1 MSNSYGT
8 YNGYGDLA
16 INYATGIPTTG
27 INTSRHNWVDFG
39 LNLGSIVEKSGKI
52 TKVKND
58 GSKWYI
64 IGYDTTTNGSY
75 YQLGVTTSL
84 ANLDNSMRLC
94 RPGYKQFT
102 GASYVDGNN
111 IVVTSEQFPARNS
124 LKNDIITI
132 SGITTTYDI
141 TQTQSAYFN
150 DPYITGTGATDRVV
164 SVATSI
170 PAGSYSLRS
179 APVGVGTTF
188 KYGTKSWYF
197 SNNAAFADSG
207 IDFSFRYG
215 DFQIE
220 FWFNPQGSGGGT
232 GLIWIDQSYY
242 VYYTSTSL
250 QWAGYNIKTGITTNA
265 WYHVAVA
272 RQGGTTRLFWD
283 GTETFSYTDSVS
295 YVSNSTYGRS
305 FGARADGYSP
315 GASNYYL
322 DDIRI
327 YNGYCGYTTNF
338 TPPTSQLSI
347 GISSFRDKIAF
358 FSNCEDGNYTKMI
371 DNYYITGKDYVT
383 NLSNYY
389 PRLTD
394 TSGNVYSWN
403 TTIEG
408 YFKPTVSGI
417 HTFSMYSYLNG
428 TFWFDGSPVT
438 STVYNQTRYF
448 TTQSLSTSTYYPI
461 KYIARD
467 LASGLRLQL
476 QYINS
481 STSTYTGDFSKVGF
495 ATAGIGTVGL
505 NVFNVPYYTIGDL
518 TTPAYRHR
526 KIRGILKGDNSY
538 VYYGDRGFVGYS
550 TNNINV
556 RNFREES
563 YRGTDFTAVGIGQ
576 SIYNIF
582 GLNDIRV
589 GIYTNGYYVLGS
601 NGSSVAELGI
611 STNGLEWSDRGTFVS
626 SILDGNI
633 GRNFESIGITS
644 SNKFIVSIASTNA
657 NILGITTDF
666 VSYTS
671 NRNAGVAGTST
682 FTNVGAAISTGQ
694 SKFGNGSL
702 WIKPTGNQT
711 SYVQAA
717 FTNTVAGDYTM
728 EWWQYRTG
736 TTYGFIGFEWGTY
749 SDSILNRGDTWYLTG
764 GSGGVGGSGSVDQT
778 LNTWKHHALVRNGS
792 TVTYYVDGVGS
803 VLTTGGAG
811 TFNPANDTFRIGAPQ
826 WAGGNWAGNINDFI
840 FYNGVAKYTSNFTP
854 PSTQYDIATD
864 PYKGSVM
871 FAAPFTGAVDGA
883 TSIIYYTTP
892 VGTAKTAFVGL
903 TSVSA
908 VGGIGTVNVIA
919 NKRGQLFY
927 TDDSLSGLTSVGFST
942 NRLTISTFNTITGDT
957 VVSTASSA
965 YGGSS
970 AYFDGTTDNL
980 IVSIDPFA
988 NLGTGDFTIE
998 GWFNALDAGGGS
1010 GRWVVSS
1017 GVSAAVADHLIYRYN
1032 GFWYYYS
1039 STDGGS
1045 WNISN
1050 GQSFGSV
1057 SNNTWAH
1064 LAVEK
1069 KGSTFRLYRN
1079 GVGITT
1085 FTANPAY
1092 SGVRPLYIGS
1102 RLGNSQSHYGYVQDL
1117 RMYDLAKYNSSA
1129 SGIGVTF
1136 SPPTSYVSAAND
1148 PNSIVFSAPFNSTYG
1163 LNYYESSNKHPSY
1176 FGNNPVNKFVKTPQY
1191 LIGIATGGYVGFTT
1205 DGFNWSV
1212 SNGFNGNVTD
1222 VAYNGITTD
1231 PKYTV
1236 VTENGQIYI
1245 SGIN

>member
-1 MSNSYGT
+1 
-8 YNGYGDLA
+8 
-16 INYATGIPTTG
+16 
-27 INTSRHNWVDFG
+27 
-39 LNLGSIVEKSGKI
+39 
-52 TKVKND
+52 
-58 GSKWYI
+58 
-64 IGYDTTTNGSY
+64 
-75 YQLGVTTSL
+75 
-84 ANLDNSMRLC
+84 
-94 RPGYKQFT
+94 
-102 GASYVDGNN
+102 
-111 IVVTSEQFPARNS
+111 
-124 LKNDIITI
+124 
-132 SGITTTYDI
+132 
-141 TQTQSAYFN
+141 
-150 DPYITGTGATDRVV
+150 
-164 SVATSI
+164 
-170 PAGSYSLRS
+170 
-179 APVGVGTTF
+179 
-188 KYGTKSWYF
+188 
-197 SNNAAFADSG
+197 
-207 IDFSFRYG
+207 
-215 DFQIE
+215 
-220 FWFNPQGSGGGT
+220 
-232 GLIWIDQSYY
+232 
-242 VYYTSTSL
+242 
-250 QWAGYNIKTGITTNA
+250 
-265 WYHVAVA
+265 
-272 RQGGTTRLFWD
+272 
-283 GTETFSYTDSVS
+283 
-295 YVSNSTYGRS
+295 
-305 FGARADGYSP
+305 
-315 GASNYYL
+315 
-322 DDIRI
+322 
-327 YNGYCGYTTNF
+327 
-338 TPPTSQLSI
+338 
-347 GISSFRDKIAF
+347 
-358 FSNCEDGNYTKMI
+358 
-371 DNYYITGKDYVT
+371 
-383 NLSNYY
+383 
-389 PRLTD
+389 
-394 TSGNVYSWN
+394 
-403 TTIEG
+403 
-408 YFKPTVSGI
+408 
-417 HTFSMYSYLNG
+417 
-428 TFWFDGSPVT
+428 
-438 STVYNQTRYF
+438 
-448 TTQSLSTSTYYPI
+448 
-461 KYIARD
+461 
-467 LASGLRLQL
+467 
-476 QYINS
+476 
-481 STSTYTGDFSKVGF
+481 
-495 ATAGIGTVGL
+495 
-505 NVFNVPYYTIGDL
+505 
-518 TTPAYRHR
+518 
-526 KIRGILKGDNSY
+526 
-538 VYYGDRGFVGYS
+538 
-550 TNNINV
+550 
-556 RNFREES
+556 
-563 YRGTDFTAVGIGQ
+563 
-576 SIYNIF
+576 
-582 GLNDIRV
+582 
-589 GIYTNGYYVLGS
+589 
-601 NGSSVAELGI
+601 
-611 STNGLEWSDRGTFVS
+611 
-626 SILDGNI
+626 
-633 GRNFESIGITS
+633 
-644 SNKFIVSIASTNA
+644 
-657 NILGITTDF
+657 
-666 VSYTS
+666 
-671 NRNAGVAGTST
+671 
-682 FTNVGAAISTGQ
+682 
-694 SKFGNGSL
+694 
-702 WIKPTGNQT
+702 
-711 SYVQAA
+711 
-717 FTNTVAGDYTM
+717 
-728 EWWQYRTG
+728 
-736 TTYGFIGFEWGTY
+736 
-749 SDSILNRGDTWYLTG
+749 
-764 GSGGVGGSGSVDQT
+764 
-778 LNTWKHHALVRNGS
+778 
-792 TVTYYVDGVGS
+792 
-803 VLTTGGAG
+803 
-811 TFNPANDTFRIGAPQ
+811 
-826 WAGGNWAGNINDFI
+826 
-840 FYNGVAKYTSNFTP
+840 
-854 PSTQYDIATD
+854 
-864 PYKGSVM
+864 M